1 MYKILICDDERDI
14 RNALR
19 IYLTGEGYAVCEA
32 DSGLAALELMQHEEV
47 QLVLM
52 DIMMPGMDGMTATA
66 KLREQSN
73 VPVILITAKSEDNDK
88 ILGLTVGADDYIT
101 KPFNPLEVLAR
112 VKAQL
117 RRYAQLGGMPE
128 KSTAL
133 TLGGIAM
140 DDERKSVTLDGIAM
154 DDERKSVTL
163 DGEEVTLTPTEYDI
177 LHLLLENPGKVFS
190 SADIYRRV
198 WKDEPFS
205 AEGTVPVHIRHLREK
220 LEIDPANPRYLKVVW
235 GKGYKLEEMKK

>member
-19 IYLTGEGYAVCEA
+19 IYLTGEGYAVCES
-32 DSGLAALELMQHEEV
+32 DSGLAALEIVRREEV

-66 KLREQSN
+66 RLRAQSN
-73 VPVILITAKSEDNDK
+73 VPVILITAKGEDNDK

-117 RRYAQLGGMPE
+117 RRYAQLGGMQE

-140 DDERKSVTLDGIAM
+140 DDERKSVTLDGA
-154 DDERKSVTL
+154 
-163 DGEEVTLTPTEYDI
+163 EVTLTPTEYDI
-177 LHLLLENPGKVFS
+177 LRLLLDNPGKVFTREE
-190 SADIYRRV
+190 ILHRV
-198 WKDEPFS
+198 WRDEVVVL
-205 AEGTVPVHIRHLREK
+205 ERVVDVNITRLRAK
-220 LEIDPANPRYLKVVW
+220 IGRY
-235 GKGYKLEEMKK
+235 GKNIITRSGYGYGFAL